1 MQNVKRLMTN
11 ICTSKMKQS
20 KDFYTT
26 LFNFKVNYDSNW
38 FVQLISADKQLELG
52 IINSESEIVPNDI
65 TTHPQ
70 GFYLTFV
77 VDDLNEIFEIAK
89 AQDFQ
94 IMSGPL
100 NTVYGQRQLL
110 IKDPNGIVIDVSSP
124 ILKS

>member
-1 MQNVKRLMTN
+1 MQTVNRLMVN
-11 ICTSKMKQS
+11 ICTSKMTES
-20 KDFYTT
+20 KDFYMK
-26 LFNFKVNYDSNW
+26 LFDFRVNYNSDW
-38 FVQLISADKQLELG
+38 FVQLISTDKQLELG
-52 IINSESEIVPNDI
+52 IISDKSEIVPNGI
-65 TTHPQ
+65 TARPQ

-77 VDDLNEIFEIAK
+77 VGDINEVFDIAK
-89 AQDFQ
+89 AEDFE